1 MKNYIKKVWVYDFL
15 VDLNVEFDQVR
26 VQILSKELPTLNET
40 TSIIQVEES
49 RSVMLESQNME
60 GSAMIAN
67 KGIDQKANTTDNK
80 RTDRSKA
87 SNRANK
93 DNLWCTYY

>member
-1 MKNYIKKVWVYDFL
+1 
-15 VDLNVEFDQVR
+15 
-26 VQILSKELPTLNET
+26 
-40 TSIIQVEES
+40 
-49 RSVMLESQNME
+49 MLESQNME

-87 SNRANK
+87 SNRDNK